1 MAAGMISE
9 RAAIS
14 IADMLDNCVPV
25 QPGQHVL
32 IVAAVD
38 GLYGGRNYVDE
49 YSVNWIQQA
58 IQARRAY
65 ASVLWLNMPL
75 HADVYWNR
83 TNNEIPRWE
92 LPPVFTKAI
101 EGADLVI
108 GQMIDLWTEGELK
121 DSRPPNFLYN
131 MATTAPLLASAWALT
146 PWELV
151 AEIRYQ
157 AAMNIKQGAR
167 WSITH
172 PNGTNVSGTIGKP
185 MAHMFQR
192 RRGPFPEGV
201 FPSTPTD
208 DAEGVVI
215 FEHTGPNWARHIGMP
230 TTFSEPVRITLED
243 GMIKEIEGGAEA
255 ETLRDFLKSLSHHL
269 GDMAYKMRG
278 FHGGAHP
285 HARVSEAECPDP
297 MYRSFIE
304 HHGAHSVHVHLADSH
319 LAENYPFNVHIS
331 AEVNGATM
339 KIGDNVVYE
348 NGRLTAFDHPE
359 VQRIAAKYPDRP
371 GVSGAW

>member
-1 MAAGMISE
+1 MISE

-14 IADMLDNCVPV
+14 IADMLDHCVSV
-25 QPGQHVL
+25 QPGMHVL

-49 YSVNWIQQA
+49 HSVAWIQQA
-58 IQARRAY
+58 VQARRAY

-75 HADVYWNR
+75 HPDVYWNP
-83 TNNEIPRWE
+83 TNTEIPRWE
-92 LPPVFTKAI
+92 VPPVFTRAI

-230 TTFSEPVRITLED
+230 TSFSEPVRITLED
-243 GMIKEIEGGAEA
+243 GMIKEIAGGAEA
-255 ETLRDFLKSLSHHL
+255 ATLRDFLKSLSHHL

-304 HHGAHSVHVHLADSH
+304 HHGAHSVHVHIADSH
-319 LAENYPFNVHIS
+319 LAEDYPYNVHIS

-339 KIGDNVVYE
+339 KIGDTVVYE

>member
-1 MAAGMISE
+1 MAAGLIAE

-14 IADMLDNCVPV
+14 IADMLDNCAQV

-38 GLYGGRNYVDE
+38 GLYGGRNLVDE
-49 YSVNWIQQA
+49 QAISWIQQA
-58 IQARRAY
+58 VQARRAY

-75 HADVYWNR
+75 HPDVYWSR
-83 TNNEIPRWE
+83 TSPEVPTWQ
-92 LPPVFTKAI
+92 LPPVFTRAV

-108 GQMIDLWTEGELK
+108 GHLIDLWTEGELK

-157 AAMNIKQGAR
+157 AAMLIRAGAP

-172 PNGTNVSGTIGKP
+172 PNGTNVRGTIGQP

-208 DAEGVVI
+208 DAEGVIV
-215 FEHTGPNWARHIGMP
+215 FEHTGPNWARHIGLP
-230 TTFSEPVRITLED
+230 THFRTPVRITLED
-243 GMIKEIEGGAEA
+243 GMIKEIAGGEEA
-255 ETLRDFLKSLSHHL
+255 EVLREFLRSLSHHL

-285 HARVSEAECPDP
+285 HARVSDAECPDP
-297 MYRSFIE
+297 MYRAFIE
-304 HHGAHSVHVHLADSH
+304 HHGAHSVHLHLADSR
-319 LAENYPFNVHIS
+319 LAERYPYNVHIS
-331 AEVNGATM
+331 AEIQGATM
-339 KIGDNVVYE
+339 TIGEHTVYQD
-348 NGRLTAFDHPE
+348 GRLTALDHPE
-359 VQRIAAKYPDRP
+359 VRRIAAKYPDRP
-371 GVSGAW
+371 GVGGPW